1 MRDEP
6 AHVSAL
12 EGRDGSIVATLN
24 TQQKAPVEIKD
35 FHGEVEPASGATIT
49 LDPPAGVVTSALVG
63 NFDAA
68 RFWLTAVAPGS
79 CTVTVAKG
87 GSTGT
92 LVVDV
97 EAAPLTL
104 ALGDPQP
111 K

>member
-1 MRDEP
+1 M
-6 AHVSAL
+6 AM
-12 EGRDGSIVATLN
+12 LN
-24 TQQKAPVEIKD
+24 TQQKAEVAITD
-35 FHGEVEPASGATIT
+35 FYGDVVPASGATIT
-49 LDPPAGVVTSALVG
+49 LDPPTGVLTSALVG

-68 RFWLTAVAPGS
+68 RYWLTAVAPGS
-79 CTVTVAKG
+79 CTVTISKG

-104 ALGDPQP
+104 ALGEPQP